1 MQVPVLETPDGCIC
15 EATAIARFIGRLRG
29 DSNMFGSSFFEAALV
44 DQWIAFA
51 KNELDLPVGMWV
63 YPILGFIESN
73 AANTAQARPCR
84 AIGSRQTAARA
95 AARLSRAAAPSL
107 TPATFH
113 LWRRRRTMSRARCP
127 F

>member
-1 MQVPVLETPDGCIC
+1 MPVLETPEGCIC

-73 AANTAQARPCR
+73 AANTAQARAHPSSSRPR
-84 AIGSRQTAARA
+84 AWL
-95 AARLSRAAAPSL
+95 LSRGPLRVAE
-107 TPATFH
+107 
-113 LWRRRRTMSRARCP
+113 RR
-127 F
+127 

>member
-29 DSNMFGSSFFEAALV
+29 DSNMFGASFFDAALV

-51 KNELDLPVGMWV
+51 KNEIDLPVGMWV

-73 AANTAQARPCR
+73 AANTAQARAHPPSSENFK
-84 AIGSRQTAARA
+84 IGHVARA
-95 AARLSRAAAPSL
+95 HPPSSNDRPRAWLLSRDLSK
-107 TPATFH
+107 
-113 LWRRRRTMSRARCP
+113 SGRASVRGV
-127 F
+127 

>member
-1 MQVPVLETPDGCIC
+1 MSDTRSIRHVQVPVLETPDGCIC

-29 DSNMFGSSFFEAALV
+29 DSNMFGSSFFDAALV

-73 AANTAQARPCR
+73 AANTAQARAHPPSSNDRPR
-84 AIGSRQTAARA
+84 AWL
-95 AARLSRAAAPSL
+95 LSRGPLRVAER
-107 TPATFH
+107 
-113 LWRRRRTMSRARCP
+113 W
-127 F
+127 